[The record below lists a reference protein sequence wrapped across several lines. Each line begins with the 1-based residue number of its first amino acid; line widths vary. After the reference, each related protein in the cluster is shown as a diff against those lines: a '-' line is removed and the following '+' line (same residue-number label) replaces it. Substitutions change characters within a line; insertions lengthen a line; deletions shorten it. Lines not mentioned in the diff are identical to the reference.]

1 MWTFSGM
8 SMNADVYAVT
18 DTGYRSISEGMELQS
33 GETAMASIPASLL
46 LRIKA
51 DQVRLARSQQLR
63 ATDWTQAPD
72 SPLGPEAK
80 LAWASYRQA
89 LRDLPEKAGFP
100 NCPWPSPPAGL
111 DGAASVT
118 LPAADPN

>member
-1 MWTFSGM
+1 
-8 SMNADVYAVT
+8 MNADVYAVT

-89 LRDLPEKAGFP
+89 LRDLPENGEGRFP
-100 NCPWPSPPAGL
+100 
-111 DGAASVT
+111 
-118 LPAADPN
+118 